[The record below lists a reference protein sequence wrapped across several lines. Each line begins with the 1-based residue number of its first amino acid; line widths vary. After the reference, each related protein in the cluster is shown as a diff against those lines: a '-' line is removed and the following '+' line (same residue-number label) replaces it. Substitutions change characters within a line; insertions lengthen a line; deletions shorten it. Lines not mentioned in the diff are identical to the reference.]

1 MSDPIHKVTLSDGSV
16 RWRFTIDVGTK
27 PDGRRDQRRLTFDT
41 KAEARRERARILSEV
56 GRGTFVRPDRSL
68 TVRETAEQWLSSK
81 AGRRP
86 ATQRSYHDA
95 LRPVLDRYGDLPV
108 QKLDAPHVEKV
119 KAAML
124 SGEARK
130 VGRPGQAM
138 SARAVNLRLVATR
151 AMLDYAMKRGL
162 VARNVGA
169 IVESMASDAK
179 PGAAWTPAQL
189 AAFLDVASHDRY
201 AVAWKLTTYGL
212 RRGEVL
218 GLTWSRVDL
227 DKGEIFIG
235 GPEATRTVVAGEVVV
250 GPVKTRR
257 GERTIPID
265 GALVAELKALR
276 KRQLEERMALG
287 EAYWH
292 EAGAGLV
299 VIDELGRPIRPEA
312 YSDRFRAIAKQ
323 AGVPAI
329 RLHDARHTSVT
340 GMRQAGVS
348 DEIVAAWHGHDENVM
363 RSTYTHTRTEAM
375 RAAVFGS

>member
-1 MSDPIHKVTLSDGSV
+1 MSDPIQKVTLSDRT

-27 PDGRRDQRRLTFDT
+27 PDGRRDQRRMTFDT
-41 KAEARRERARILSEV
+41 LREARAKRAEILSEV
-56 GRGTFVRPDRSL
+56 GKGTFVKPDKST
-68 TVRETAEQWLSSK
+68 TVSEVAEEWLASK
-81 AGRRP
+81 SGRRP
-86 ATQRSYHDA
+86 ATVRSYRDA

-108 QKLDAPHVEKV
+108 QKLDAPHVERI

-130 VGRPGQAM
+130 VGKAGQPL
-138 SARAVNLRLVATR
+138 SARAVNLMLVATR
-151 AMLDYAMKRGL
+151 AMIDYAQRRGL
-162 VARNVGA
+162 VARNVAA
-169 IVESMASDAK
+169 IVENVASDAK
-179 PGAAWTPAQL
+179 PGAAWTPVQL

-235 GPEATRTVVAGEVVV
+235 GPQATRTIVAGEVVV

-265 GALVAELKALR
+265 GTLVAELKALR

-299 VIDELGRPIRPEA
+299 VVDEVGRPIRPEA

-329 RLHDARHTSVT
+329 RLHDARHSSVT
-340 GMRQAGVS
+340 NMRQAGVS

-363 RSTYTHTRTEAM
+363 RSTYSHTRTEAM